1 MLLDDV
7 CRGCGGR
14 HTSCPCGHVAECAA
28 SKAQKRLKPL
38 QLALGLVKMQGL
50 AQLRGGIKVG
60 LWLGEPGLG
69 LRGDVV
75 IF

>member
-50 AQLRGGIKVG
+50 AQLRGGDQGRPVAG
-60 LWLGEPGLG
+60 RARVRP
-69 LRGDVV
+69 
-75 IF
+75 